1 MKQCDKKS
9 LLTLCLGAAGMSL
22 RLLQNMTGFEPGTG
36 LPIPGSIPGILLPV
50 LLALLLRA
58 MYGAVD
64 LPNVGK
70 FATVFSQFFGLYCRH
85 EIVILSERQISL
97 LGENYNGKTDIA
109 DGGFIEKIRLT
120 PQGCMLFV

>member
-1 MKQCDKKS
+1 M
-9 LLTLCLGAAGMSL
+9 
-22 RLLQNMTGFEPGTG
+22 
-36 LPIPGSIPGILLPV
+36 

-109 DGGFIEKIRLT
+109 DGGLHRKDPLDTAGMYAVCIN
-120 PQGCMLFV
+120 MLIGMGFTNERKEI

>member
-1 MKQCDKKS
+1 M
-9 LLTLCLGAAGMSL
+9 
-22 RLLQNMTGFEPGTG
+22 
-36 LPIPGSIPGILLPV
+36 

-70 FATVFSQFFGLYCRH
+70 FATVFSLFFGLYCRH

>member
-1 MKQCDKKS
+1 M
-9 LLTLCLGAAGMSL
+9 LL
-22 RLLQNMTGFEPGTG
+22 E
-36 LPIPGSIPGILLPV
+36 
-50 LLALLLRA
+50 LLLRA

-85 EIVILSERQISL
+85 EIAILSERQISL

>member
-1 MKQCDKKS
+1 
-9 LLTLCLGAAGMSL
+9 
-22 RLLQNMTGFEPGTG
+22 
-36 LPIPGSIPGILLPV
+36 
-50 LLALLLRA
+50 

-97 LGENYNGKTDIA
+97 LGENYNGKGMFQFLIGKVQQKESDDVTENEANEFQFLI
-109 DGGFIEKIRLT
+109 GKVQLN
-120 PQGCMLFV
+120 